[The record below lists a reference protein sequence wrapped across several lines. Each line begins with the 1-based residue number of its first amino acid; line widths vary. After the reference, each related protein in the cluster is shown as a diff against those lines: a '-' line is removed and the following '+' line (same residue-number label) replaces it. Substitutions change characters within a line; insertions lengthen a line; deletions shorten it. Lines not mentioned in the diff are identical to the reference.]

1 MVRWHGDD
9 VVAAMPDKGCHGEDW
24 MARIL
29 EPEVRWSA
37 AAMPS
42 SQLSWAFP
50 LLTPGMEPRELRVEI
65 ASGMARVTH
74 RNHDDIPT
82 VSVDG
87 PSFTTLFTGFRSA
100 LKLAREG
107 ALFGRPDAVQLCNR
121 AFAGPLPW
129 VAEHF

>member
-1 MVRWHGDD
+1 MNCGWRSRPAWLGS
-9 VVAAMPDKGCHGEDW
+9 
-24 MARIL
+24 RIATTTI
-29 EPEVRWSA
+29 S
-37 AAMPS
+37 
-42 SQLSWAFP
+42 
-50 LLTPGMEPRELRVEI
+50 
-65 ASGMARVTH
+65 
-74 RNHDDIPT
+74 PT

-107 ALFGRPDAVQLCNR
+107 ALFGRPDAAQLCNL